1 MQPNFTIFVFIFEY
15 EISQTCRIRKYFP
28 FQNYENFVY
37 AILNAVRWYNITI
50 QISRCTQLV
59 NSFNDG
65 IPHWLTTNHQLRDS
79 LQSSFN
85 QHLRILRFH
94 KSNNDN
100 ALSPVERN
108 SLLFSVCNRRRPTF
122 AIPIVFHVSPCPR
135 FGANYRSFLSFEGLQ
150 SLRLDQDWFLFFNF
164 SILSPVPSLF
174 PLLPIYFFF
183 LSFALISRISSSF
196 YFLLFHSDG
205 YPVILP
211 RTTSFYSSL
220 TFEFCSCS
228 HFHLPPFS
236 FI

>member
-1 MQPNFTIFVFIFEY
+1 MKFHKCVAFEN
-15 EISQTCRIRKYFP
+15 ISHFKITKISHTR
-28 FQNYENFVY
+28 Y
-37 AILNAVRWYNITI
+37 AARWYNITI
-50 QISRCTQLV
+50 QISRRTQLV
-59 NSFNDG
+59 NSSTIFNDG

-174 PLLPIYFFF
+174 PLLPIYFLFCLLLWFRAF
-183 LSFALISRISSSF
+183 LLLFISSF
-196 YFLLFHSDG
+196 FSD
-205 YPVILP
+205 VILP
-211 RTTSFYSSL
+211 RTSSFYSSL

-228 HFHLPPFS
+228 RFPLSLFS
-236 FI
+236 FV

>member
-1 MQPNFTIFVFIFEY
+1 MFIFEY

-37 AILNAVRWYNITI
+37 AIFNAARWYNITI
-50 QISRCTQLV
+50 QISRRTQLV
-59 NSFNDG
+59 NSSTIFNDG

-100 ALSPVERN
+100 ALSPVKRN

-164 SILSPVPSLF
+164 SILSPVPSVF

-183 LSFALISRISSSF
+183 CLLLWFRAFLLLFISSFFFPMVTLLSFQELP
-196 YFLLFHSDG
+196 HSI
-205 YPVILP
+205 PL
-211 RTTSFYSSL
+211 
-220 TFEFCSCS
+220 
-228 HFHLPPFS
+228 
-236 FI
+236 

>member
-1 MQPNFTIFVFIFEY
+1 MFIFEY

-37 AILNAVRWYNITI
+37 AIFNAARWYNITI
-50 QISRCTQLV
+50 QISRRTHLV
-59 NSFNDG
+59 NSSTIFNDG

-122 AIPIVFHVSPCPR
+122 AIPIVFHVSPCLR
-135 FGANYRSFLSFEGLQ
+135 FGANYWSFLSFEGLQ

-164 SILSPVPSLF
+164 FILSPVPSLF
-174 PLLPIYFFF
+174 RLLPIYFFF
-183 LSFALISRISSSF
+183 CLLLWFRAFLLLFIFSFFFPMVTLLSFQELP
-196 YFLLFHSDG
+196 HSI
-205 YPVILP
+205 PL
-211 RTTSFYSSL
+211 
-220 TFEFCSCS
+220 
-228 HFHLPPFS
+228 
-236 FI
+236 